1 MQMVFVAILIGNL
14 TVTSYRS
21 VPGQT
26 DSTPFHTSTGAHVE
40 PGGVAVSRD
49 LLCGACRRLH
59 KRCRH
64 PENPKIH
71 YGDWLFV
78 ERYGFRFVNDCM
90 SNTSTIRY
98 KGKVKRRIITKQIDI
113 WVNSYQEEKT
123 VNVKKLGVYKIEKRT
138 ENKLSLTGRI
148 KLWLLNLELLN
159 GKK

>member
-1 MQMVFVAILIGNL
+1 
-14 TVTSYRS
+14 
-21 VPGQT
+21 
-26 DSTPFHTSTGAHVE
+26 
-40 PGGVAVSRD
+40 
-49 LLCGACRRLH
+49 
-59 KRCRH
+59 
-64 PENPKIH
+64 
-71 YGDWLFV
+71 
-78 ERYGFRFVNDCM
+78 M